1 MDCSPVMIEI
11 MDQRLKEHY
20 NGNFLMQVWD
30 KKALKKHERV
40 LKYDLHAWSIQHDY
54 FIYQLMKLEEGSGYT
69 YIVNLLDGS
78 TLKVKDF
85 CNDESYVHLGIN
97 Q

>member
-1 MDCSPVMIEI
+1 MIEI

-30 KKALKKHERV
+30 KKGQKKHEKV
-40 LKYDLHAWSIQHDY
+40 LKYELHAWSIQHDY

-69 YIVNLLDGS
+69 YIINLLDGS